1 MPRILLIKCSQHE
14 GLLSV
19 FTFPL
24 GVMYLASTLRR
35 ESDRY
40 ECAIFDLRVRHQDYD
55 DLKET
60 VSRFKPDIVGLSAI
74 TMEASSLYRAAKT
87 LRETG
92 FEGPVIAGGP
102 HPTCFP
108 EESLACPDIDYLVL
122 GEGEETCKEL
132 VSALVD
138 GRDPRCVP
146 GIAYRENGR
155 VQLSAGRVPMA
166 DLDQLAPPA
175 WDLVE
180 MDKYFRL
187 QSMAGLRNGRYM
199 NLFTSRACPYRCTYC
214 HSQFGSGFR
223 ARSAQNVLEE
233 VKVLVDRY
241 DIEHFE
247 IVDDI
252 FNCDLDRSKEILDR
266 LHAEGLPIEVSFP
279 NGLRCDRLD
288 REFLEKFAR
297 FKFSLTCVPVETA
310 SPRLQKM
317 IKKNLNLAKVSETI
331 DTCAELGIY
340 TRGYFMLGFPTE
352 TEEELRATVDFAAN
366 SRLHT
371 ALFFVVVPFKGTDL
385 YDQCLE
391 VMKERSYRYED
402 YDYFRSPMNLSEV
415 PDKVLFRMQK
425 WAYFKLG
432 MRPSRIYR
440 LLRDIPDYK
449 FIWFGAKV
457 WASLF
462 LGAGKGHRSGKPQI
476 VARIPKRRVA
486 R

>member
-1 MPRILLIKCSQHE
+1 
-14 GLLSV
+14 
-19 FTFPL
+19 
-24 GVMYLASTLRR
+24 
-35 ESDRY
+35 
-40 ECAIFDLRVRHQDYD
+40 
-55 DLKET
+55 
-60 VSRFKPDIVGLSAI
+60 
-74 TMEASSLYRAAKT
+74 MEAPSLYRTAKT

-102 HPTCFP
+102 HPTSFT
-108 EESLACPDIDYLVL
+108 EESLACPDIDYLVI
-122 GEGEETCKEL
+122 GEGENTVKEL
-132 VSALVD
+132 VSTLVD
-138 GRDPRCVP
+138 GKDPRDVP

-155 VQLSAGRVPMA
+155 VQLSAGRIPIEN
-166 DLDQLAPPA
+166 LDELAPPA

-180 MDKYFRL
+180 MCEYFKF
-187 QSMAGLRNGRYM
+187 QSMGGLRNGRYM

-214 HSQFGSGFR
+214 HSQFGSRFR
-223 ARSAQNVLEE
+223 ARSAQSVLEE

-252 FNCDLDRSKEILDR
+252 FNCDLNRSKEILD
-266 LHAEGLPIEVSFP
+266 LLYSEGLPIEVSFP

-297 FKFSLTCVPVETA
+297 FSFSLLCVPVETA

-317 IKKNLNLAKVSETI
+317 IRKNLNLTKVNETI
-331 DTCAELGIY
+331 NICADLGIY

-352 TEEELRATVDFAAN
+352 TEEELRATVDFAVN
-366 SRLHT
+366 SRLHS
-371 ALFFVVVPFKGTDL
+371 AFFFAVVPFKGTDL

-391 VMKERSYRYED
+391 VMKKRNYRYED
-402 YDYFRSPMNLSEV
+402 YDYFRSPMNLSDV

-425 WAYFKLG
+425 WAYVRLG

-440 LLRDIPDYK
+440 LLRDFPDYK
-449 FIWFGAKV
+449 FIWYGVKV

-462 LGAGKGHRSGKPQI
+462 LGAGKGSRSGKPQI
-476 VARIPKRRVA
+476 VAKTPKRRVA